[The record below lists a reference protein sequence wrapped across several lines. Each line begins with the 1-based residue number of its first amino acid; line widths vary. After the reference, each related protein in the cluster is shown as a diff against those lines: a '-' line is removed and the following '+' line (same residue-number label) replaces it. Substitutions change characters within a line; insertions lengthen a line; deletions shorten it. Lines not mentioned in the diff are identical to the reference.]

1 MGKSFRQVI
10 LLILVATVLAACGVA
25 RVLTR
30 SDAETLA
37 ALPRQSTGFLY
48 FRLGSQVWEVVLV
61 TWLPGADY
69 TAALTADGRL
79 CPAPIPTGV
88 PISPAPT
95 AMPTSPCS
103 PGSEWSPLP
112 VFLRELDS
120 VVDYCSHWE
129 RARRSHL

>member
-25 RVLTR
+25 RVLV
-30 SDAETLA
+30 
-37 ALPRQSTGFLY
+37 P
-48 FRLGSQVWEVVLV
+48 
-61 TWLPGADY
+61 WLPGADY

-79 CPAPIPTGV
+79 GPVPIPTGG
-88 PISPAPT
+88 PTSPAPT

-103 PGSEWSPLP
+103 PGLEWSPLP
-112 VFLRELDS
+112 LFRRELDS